1 MSHTIPEQFV
11 LTALE
16 ERAFDALKLQKL
28 RHRFSKKFQIPVI
41 QSIEIIQAYRD
52 LLNRGEIEASE
63 EFFAKIQKRRVRSL
77 SGIAPLSV
85 FLRDEGCPGACIFC
99 PTEKNMPKS
108 YLSTEPGMQRA
119 VLNNFDPFKQVH
131 NRLRALE
138 ATGHTIDKIE
148 LIVQGGTFSAYPK
161 HYQTSFLRASLN
173 AMNSYG
179 QAKEAFA
186 LADNTQYKFVKFAAG
201 HKGKLDLAGTLQE
214 AQHRNETAG
223 VRCVGMT
230 LETRP
235 DWVNK
240 KELKRLRSLGAT
252 RLEIGVQHTD
262 DAVLRKNRRGH
273 LTRHVID
280 ATRLMK
286 DAGFKFTYHMM
297 PGLYGSDFVKDV
309 RMFEDIFT
317 KQEFKPDQL
326 KFYPCVVT
334 DYSVLTKLWREGKF
348 QPMQDEDFV
357 KLACTIKPMI
367 PEWIRMTRLV
377 RDIPATDILAGSK
390 TSNLRQ
396 VISQEMQKRG
406 LTCRCIRCRE
416 VRSQMV
422 RAENIHLTVREYD
435 ASDGKEFFIAF
446 EDPTQDILLS
456 FLRLRI
462 PSQYFDRKKHW
473 MPVLEG
479 AALVREIHTYGAQI
493 AVGAEGDAT
502 QHKGLGR
509 RMLAKAEEIAA
520 EYGLSKIAVIAGLG
534 VRDYF
539 RMNGYDLDRHYM
551 VKKLK
556 FRDILTG
563 VDLRDKVQ

>member
-1 MSHTIPEQFV
+1 MNHTLPEQFV
-11 LTALE
+11 LKALQE
-16 ERAFDALKLQKL
+16 ERLDTAKLQKL
-28 RHRFSKKFQIPVI
+28 RHRFSKEFGITVL
-41 QSIEIIQAYRD
+41 SNMDIIKAYRD
-52 LLNRGEIEASE
+52 LLERQEIEESSR
-63 EFFAKIQKRRVRSL
+63 FFTLIQKRRVRTL

-138 ATGHTIDKIE
+138 ATGHNVDKIE

-161 HYQTSFLRASLN
+161 AYQTSFLRASLN
-173 AMNSYG
+173 AMNTF
-179 QAKEAFA
+179 AEAREKFA
-186 LADNTQYKFVKFAAG
+186 LADDAQFKFVKFAAG
-201 HKGKLDLAGTLQE
+201 QHRGLDLSTTLAE
-214 AQHRNETAG
+214 AQKRNESST

-240 KELKRLRSLGAT
+240 NELRRLRALGAT
-252 RLEIGVQHTD
+252 RLEIGVQHTHD
-262 DAVLRKNRRGH
+262 DVLRKNRRGH
-273 LTRHVID
+273 FAKQVID

-297 PGLYGSDFVKDV
+297 PGLYGSTFVKDV
-309 RMFEDIFT
+309 QMFEDIFH
-317 KQEFKPDQL
+317 KQEFRPDQI

-334 DYSVLTKLWREGKF
+334 DFSVLTKMWREGKF
-348 QPMQDEDFV
+348 QPMLDEDFV
-357 KLACTIKPMI
+357 RLACVVKPMI

-377 RDIPATDILAGSK
+377 RDIPSTDILAGSK

-396 VISQEMQKRG
+396 VIAAEMRQRG
-406 LTCRCIRCRE
+406 LKCRCIRCRE
-416 VRSQMV
+416 VREQRV
-422 RAENIHLTVREYD
+422 ATENIQLKVQEYD
-435 ASDGKEFFIAF
+435 ASDGREYFITC

-462 PSQYFDRKKHW
+462 PSQYFEKKRHW
-473 MPVLEG
+473 LRVLDG
-479 AALVREIHTYGAQI
+479 CALVREIHTYGAQI
-493 AVGAEGDAT
+493 AVGEEGGEAS

-509 RMLAKAEEIAA
+509 MMLAKAEEIAL
-520 EYGLSKIAVIAGLG
+520 EYGLGKMAVIAGIG

-539 RMNGYDLDRHYM
+539 RSNGYDLEQHYM
-551 VKKLK
+551 LK
-556 FRDILTG
+556 R
-563 VDLRDKVQ
+563 LR